1 METEGWWACWTPTLP
16 PPPPRTLPAAPLLAG
31 CASPSRQSPLQLL
44 LASGSR
50 QEGGHGGTSPFRQSS
65 ALTCTRPC
73 PQSGEWGWG
82 GVEDGHQAGDT
93 ERPSE
98 GSHSPTPTP
107 GLPSQMLP
115 RPSPAP
121 LTCATCTGLQATG
134 CPLLGGPGAGG
145 TTILGRG
152 VHTASPTTPMAA
164 PTRDAAGPPG
174 LPLSPRPSHCGGA
187 GGRTGVNQAVN
198 PKSCHP
204 ARESRAKGRGN
215 LGSGQ
220 RSGLRQRPKASAAS
234 SRVPGKPP

>member
-73 PQSGEWGWG
+73 PQSGGWGWG

-107 GLPSQMLP
+107 GLPPQMP
-115 RPSPAP
+115 PAP
-121 LTCATCTGLQATG
+121 AQLLSPVPPAQG
-134 CPLLGGPGAGG
+134 CRPQGALSWGGPGQGAPPFLGGGSIQLLRRLRWPPPHETLQGPQASHSAHAPATAGEREEE
-145 TTILGRG
+145 RG
-152 VHTASPTTPMAA
+152 
-164 PTRDAAGPPG
+164 
-174 LPLSPRPSHCGGA
+174 
-187 GGRTGVNQAVN
+187 
-198 PKSCHP
+198 
-204 ARESRAKGRGN
+204 
-215 LGSGQ
+215 
-220 RSGLRQRPKASAAS
+220 
-234 SRVPGKPP
+234 

>member
-73 PQSGEWGWG
+73 PQSGGWGWG

-107 GLPSQMLP
+107 GLPPQMPPPPQPSSSHLCHLHRAAGHRVPSLGGARGRGHHHSWAGGPYSFSDDSDGRPHTRRCRAP
-115 RPSPAP
+115 RPPTQPTPQP
-121 LTCATCTGLQATG
+121 L
-134 CPLLGGPGAGG
+134 
-145 TTILGRG
+145 R
-152 VHTASPTTPMAA
+152 
-164 PTRDAAGPPG
+164 
-174 LPLSPRPSHCGGA
+174 
-187 GGRTGVNQAVN
+187 
-198 PKSCHP
+198 
-204 ARESRAKGRGN
+204 
-215 LGSGQ
+215 GSG
-220 RSGLRQRPKASAAS
+220 RKNGGE
-234 SRVPGKPP
+234 PGGEPQELPPR